1 VLRTSCLAGGSAT
14 IPLAN
19 ALAQKVL
26 HHFKIHITIMA
37 DRKIPEIN
45 AGSMA
50 DIAFLLLVFFLVTT
64 TIQTDTGVNTTL
76 PPWNPIKMNPEDYP
90 KIERRNLF
98 DISIN
103 SMDKIIIRNE
113 DKDYTEIK
121 ELLIQFATNNGRE
134 PQYSERPEVV
144 VVSLKND
151 NGTSYTAYL
160 NVYNEIKAA
169 YNIIWDTAADKDYG
183 RPYAQLTKDEQKIIF
198 NKYPLTLSEAEP
210 DDIEAGKSN

>member
-1 VLRTSCLAGGSAT
+1 
-14 IPLAN
+14 
-19 ALAQKVL
+19 
-26 HHFKIHITIMA
+26 MA

-76 PPWNPIKMNPEDYP
+76 PPWNPNKMKPEDYP

-103 SMDKIIIRNE
+103 SLDKIIIRNE
-113 DKDYTEIK
+113 PKEYTEIK
-121 ELLIQFATNNGRE
+121 DLLIQFATNFGKSE
-134 PQYSERPEVV
+134 VYSERPEVV
-144 VVSLKND
+144 VVSIKND
-151 NGTSYTAYL
+151 NGTSYNAYL

-169 YNIIWDTAADKDYG
+169 YNTIWDAESDKSYGKKFAD
-183 RPYAQLTKDEQKIIF
+183 LTKDERDSVFAKF
-198 NKYPLTLSEAEP
+198 PLVISEAEP
-210 DDIEAGKSN
+210 ADLAAAE

>member
-1 VLRTSCLAGGSAT
+1 M
-14 IPLAN
+14 AN
-19 ALAQKVL
+19 
-26 HHFKIHITIMA
+26 
-37 DRKIPEIN
+37 RKIPEIN

-64 TIQTDTGVNTTL
+64 TIQTDTGLSTTL
-76 PPWNPIKMNPEDYP
+76 PPWNPNKMNPEDYP

-113 DKDYTEIK
+113 DKQYTDIK
-121 ELLIQFATNNGRE
+121 ELLIQFATNNGAS
-134 PQYSERPEVV
+134 PVYSENPQVV

-151 NGTSYTAYL
+151 IGTSYTMYL

-169 YNIIWDTAADKDYG
+169 YNTIWNSAADKEYG
-183 RPYAQLTKDEQKIIF
+183 RPYEQLTKDEQKIIF

-210 DDIEAGKSN
+210 DDVEAGKVN